1 MLFSAQRVCCS
12 ACPLALGS
20 SGSMCI
26 NSEDVARCKGVACFC
41 RAIVESM
48 RTRLVTQTGNSQ
60 IIHPMRQSA
69 FIQASIMHR
78 LSCKKVGRKLRICV
92 LLFLINTPKA
102 RAHRVLLPDFR
113 ITASNLAST
122 FNQELDDRRQQPV
135 SEVSIIMTSSD
146 NQSVC

>member
-78 LSCKKVGRKLRICV
+78 LSCKKVRRKLRICV
-92 LLFLINTPKA
+92 LLFLINTPYGA
-102 RAHRVLLPDFR
+102 GSPRFTAGFQNHRLKFGFNVQSR
-113 ITASNLAST
+113 TGQSST
-122 FNQELDDRRQQPV
+122 T
-135 SEVSIIMTSSD
+135 TSQRGEYNHD
-146 NQSVC
+146 QF